1 MNTENNNEGNR
12 KDWGMMGAIG
22 AGVAASACCTIPL
35 ALVTVGVGGSLV
47 GTFTAMEPYRPYFI
61 GIAVLAL
68 GYVAFREIQ
77 RARRPDCDCDT
88 GLSSKTRRSLL
99 GIGFMTTLL
108 LIASPW
114 IIRATS
120 AYDSIVAA
128 AEYSR
133 LQQVVLKVED
143 MTCQLCDV
151 TVSRALT
158 NLDGVEE
165 ALVTFEPPEAVVR
178 FDPARVSIRD
188 MEIATSEI
196 GYPATPVN
204 GAMR

>member
-1 MNTENNNEGNR
+1 MNEETK

-35 ALVTVGVGGSLV
+35 ALVTLGIGGSLV
-47 GTFTAMEPYRPYFI
+47 GTFTAMEPYRPFFI
-61 GIAVLAL
+61 GVAVLVL
-68 GYVAFREIQ
+68 GYVGLREVK
-77 RARRPDCDCDT
+77 RARRPDCDCEE
-88 GLSSKTRRSLL
+88 GMSNMKRRSLL
-99 GIGFMTTLL
+99 GLGFVITAL

-114 IIRATS
+114 IIRASS
-120 AYDSIVAA
+120 ANEAIVEAA
-128 AEYSR
+128 RFSG
-133 LQQVVLKVED
+133 LHQIVLEVEG

-178 FDPARVSIRD
+178 FDPVRVSIKD
-188 MEIATSEI
+188 MEVATSEI
-196 GYPATPVN
+196 GYPATLKQ
-204 GAMR
+204 GAL